1 MVRLLPS
8 EADEETGEGAGEGP
22 PPEPPPR
29 HARPMSS
36 VEWAKRNLP
45 GHAAPTEPPRAPPSR
60 EGQPQGGQGPPG
72 VDPWGTPKEG
82 RWRLCLACGHDRSL
96 GFALVS
102 SASKCVSQP
111 PLAAPKLMAA
121 LLGVWSRPISWLC
134 ARL

>member
-1 MVRLLPS
+1 
-8 EADEETGEGAGEGP
+8 
-22 PPEPPPR
+22 
-29 HARPMSS
+29 MSS

-60 EGQPQGGQGPPG
+60 EGQGGQGPPG

-102 SASKCVSQP
+102 SASKCVSRP
-111 PLAAPKLMAA
+111 PLAAPKLMASVP
-121 LLGVWSRPISWLC
+121 LLLICTWANVVGGGGVVVVLVVV
-134 ARL
+134 AVVV